1 MAANFDKLD
10 SLVKSLQEY
19 LKELDYEKLD
29 QCDEEIR
36 KEIEYLTSHFPD
48 DESLPSRIDNLRQ
61 TYQQMVESTTLVR
74 DKLGSDLRQLTK
86 DNRAIKQYLQMNSR
100 N

>member
-10 SLVKSLQEY
+10 SLMIELQGY
-19 LKELDYEKLD
+19 LTDLDFEKLD
-29 QCDEEIR
+29 LCDAAIR
-36 KEIEYLTSHFPD
+36 KEVEYLTTHFSD
-48 DESLPSRIDNLRQ
+48 DKNLPARIDNLRQ

-86 DNRAIKQYLQMNSR
+86 DDHAIKQYLQMN
-100 N
+100 